1 MLRFFRTLRQR
12 LLAENRFRKYLLY
25 AIGEIVLVVIGILIA
40 LQINTWNED
49 RKLKAK
55 EIRYLK
61 EIRSNLNEDLARIA
75 ETEAFNQKK
84 DSSIRATIQIMLAAE
99 SNASAAMEI
108 IGHMNWLSDFQ
119 VFTQNRTAFDNMISA
134 ENIDLISEDSL
145 RSLVSSYYAE
155 RDLLRGTQERIKE
168 LTRKFTDHISP
179 LLVNKEVIGSFLGES
194 ENLVPAEQIM
204 LRTDRTLLAYLTTM
218 QMSLRAHQR
227 YLEEYRMDIQLL
239 TSRIEHFLNVRG

>member
-1 MLRFFRTLRQR
+1 
-12 LLAENRFRKYLLY
+12 
-25 AIGEIVLVVIGILIA
+25 
-40 LQINTWNED
+40 
-49 RKLKAK
+49 
-55 EIRYLK
+55 
-61 EIRSNLNEDLARIA
+61 
-75 ETEAFNQKK
+75 
-84 DSSIRATIQIMLAAE
+84 
-99 SNASAAMEI
+99 MEI